1 MTTNRRNLARLSPA
15 PEIIEWDTDMARVL
29 IEECRRLQQSFS
41 VRTRHDILWTRIAN
55 YIRGTHQYEV
65 TARQCQV
72 KWYSLKRGYE
82 NLKRLMSDDPDAD
95 GVIVRSPHWHDRMFF
110 DNLSDEFWLN
120 GGDYL
125 IHYQFYYL
133 CNYLHKIDYSFI

>member
-29 IEECRRLQQSFS
+29 IEERRRLQQSFS

-55 YIRGTHQYEV
+55 YIHRTHQYEV

-95 GVIVRSPHWHDRMFF
+95 GVIVRSPIGMIECFSIIFRT
-110 DNLSDEFWLN
+110 NSGLT
-120 GGDYL
+120 G
-125 IHYQFYYL
+125 
-133 CNYLHKIDYSFI
+133 

>member
-1 MTTNRRNLARLSPA
+1 MTNTRRTLPRLSPA
-15 PEIIEWDTDMARVL
+15 PEIIEWETDMARVL
-29 IEECRRLQQSFS
+29 IEERRRLQQSFS
-41 VRTRHDILWTRIAN
+41 DRSQHDRLWTRIAN
-55 YIRGTHQYEV
+55 YIREEYQYEV

-95 GVIVRSPHWHDRMFF
+95 GVQVRSPHWHDRVFF

-120 GGDYL
+120 RGDYL
-125 IHYQFYYL
+125 IHY
-133 CNYLHKIDYSFI
+133 

>member
-1 MTTNRRNLARLSPA
+1 MTNTRRNLPRLSPA
-15 PEIIEWDTDMARVL
+15 PEIIEWETDMARVL

-41 VRTRHDILWTRIAN
+41 VWTRHDILWTRIAN
-55 YIRGTHQYEV
+55 YICGTYQYEV

-95 GVIVRSPHWHDRMFF
+95 GVQVRSPHWHDRIFF
-110 DNLSDEFWLN
+110 ENLSDEFWLN
-120 GGDYL
+120 RV
-125 IHYQFYYL
+125 IT
-133 CNYLHKIDYSFI
+133 

>member
-29 IEECRRLQQSFS
+29 IEERRRLQQSFS

-120 GGDYL
+120 G
-125 IHYQFYYL
+125 
-133 CNYLHKIDYSFI
+133 